1 MIMKT
6 TKLYKEEVSNQNI
19 WKLLLIEL
27 ELPVETDQI
36 TIQSVS
42 SKSESKAPKVQI
54 VISGGAVQ
62 SVIKPAGITLEIR
75 DYDVEGSDAVN
86 NDNCK
91 QDDEGRHYQ
100 EMLWSEDEAI
110 N

>member
-1 MIMKT
+1 MKT
-6 TKLYKEEVSNQNI
+6 TKIFKEEVSNPNI
-19 WKLLLIEL
+19 WKLLLIDL
-27 ELPVETDQI
+27 ELPIETDEI
-36 TIQSVS
+36 TIQAVS
-42 SKSESKAPKVQI
+42 PNTENKVQI

>member
-1 MIMKT
+1 MKT
-6 TKLYKEEVSNQNI
+6 TKLYKSEVSNSNI

-27 ELPVETDQI
+27 EFPIETDEL
-36 TIQSVS
+36 TVKAVS
-42 SKSESKAPKVQI
+42 SGSESKAPEVQI

-62 SVIKPAGITLEIR
+62 SVCKPAGVALEIR
-75 DYDVEGSDAVN
+75 DYDVEGSDVEN

-91 QDDEGRHYQ
+91 QDEEGKWYQ
-100 EMLWSEDEAI
+100 KMLWSEDEAI